1 MDLDTFSDINEK
13 TAFQLGFLAFCKEAG
28 LTEEQ
33 AIEFVAY
40 AVKTAEAP
48 RVIGQMG
55 PTMNDY
61 WNGAM
66 ETLTKSHPH
75 GYRGSANDYLDK
87 WYNPWTKNT
96 DGMTP
101 GEETLRTIG
110 RGSLGVAAGAG
121 TLAAGVAG
129 IPAAYAAL
137 PTSVAGK
144 LTGAGLLAG
153 AGGLAYKGWEGV
165 KGVANKHGDLIAM
178 GLLGAIPAAGLVAGG
193 ALGHGLAKFQ
203 EPNVS
208 DDEIKAKELASTYK
222 TYTDRLK
229 SRRMYQQ
236 YRQARQTGGA

>member
-1 MDLDTFSDINEK
+1 MDLDTFSDIDEK

-40 AVKTAEAP
+40 AVKTAEQP
-48 RVIGQMG
+48 RVIGHMG
-55 PTMNDY
+55 PTMTDY
-61 WNGAM
+61 WNGAK
-66 ETLTKSHPH
+66 ETFFKSHPH
-75 GYRGSANDYLDK
+75 GYRGSANDYFDK

-101 GEETLRTIG
+101 GEETLRAIG
-110 RGSLGVAAGAG
+110 RTGMGVGGLAGA
-121 TLAAGVAG
+121 AA
-129 IPAAYAAL
+129 IPAAAVAAL
-137 PTSVAGK
+137 PTGWAGG

-153 AGGLAYKGWEGV
+153 AGGLTYKGLNGL
-165 KGVANKHGDLIAM
+165 KSVANKHGDLIAM